1 MERYLRFSHRRGG
14 DRMSLQGKFDEL
26 RRKNALALEGGG
38 RKRIETQHAQ
48 GKLTARE
55 RIDLLLDPNSFVEL
69 DRFVQ
74 HSCTDFEMEKFLGD
88 GIITGYGQIN
98 GRLVYLFAQDFTVF
112 GGSLS
117 ETYAQK
123 VCQIM
128 AHAARNGAPFIGLN
142 DSGGARIQ
150 EGVQSLA
157 GYAYIFLRNT
167 IYSGVIPQI

>member
-1 MERYLRFSHRRGG
+1 
-14 DRMSLQGKFDEL
+14 MSLQEMFDEL
-26 RRKNALALEGGG
+26 RKKKALGLGGG
-38 RKRIETQHAQ
+38 GKKRIETQHAQ

-74 HSCTDFEMEKFLGD
+74 HRCTDFEMEKFLGD

-117 ETYAQK
+117 ETYAPK
-123 VCQIM
+123 DCKLI
-128 AHAARNGAPFIGLN
+128 
-142 DSGGARIQ
+142 
-150 EGVQSLA
+150 
-157 GYAYIFLRNT
+157 
-167 IYSGVIPQI
+167 